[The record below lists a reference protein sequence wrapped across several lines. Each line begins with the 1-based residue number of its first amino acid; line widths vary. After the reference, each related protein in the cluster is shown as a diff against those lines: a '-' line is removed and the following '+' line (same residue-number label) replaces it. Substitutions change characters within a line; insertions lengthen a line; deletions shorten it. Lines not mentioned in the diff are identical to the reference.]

1 MSKVI
6 QVRKVK
12 LSVEAYVPYDL
23 GDTGIMERALLKA
36 EEHAWRILKRYDGKR
51 YPSFEDAVHEA
62 RMVRARVLNSFRWFS
77 NEMDED
83 WYHNPVPVITSYE
96 GFVSEGLDY
105 DVGATLAGVMNGLQI
120 YMLSAGLIING
131 DNSLEPW
138 AEFAWV
144 LATKP
149 RNDLE
154 IIRLEDLGTG
164 LERLVKKIAE
174 RLYLDVLTKFNVY
187 VRLAQIQ

>member
-1 MSKVI
+1 MSQVS
-6 QVRKVK
+6 QVRKVR
-12 LSVEAYVPYDL
+12 LDVEAYVPYDL
-23 GDTGIMERALLKA
+23 GDGGIMERALLKA
-36 EEHAWRILKRYDGKR
+36 RKHVWRILRRYDGKR
-51 YPSFEDAVHEA
+51 YPSFEDALRDA
-62 RMVRARVLNSFRWFS
+62 RLARARVLNSFRWYA
-77 NEMDED
+77 NEMEED

-96 GFVSEGLDY
+96 GFVSEGLEY
-105 DVGATLAGVMNGLQI
+105 DVGATLAGVMNGIQM

-154 IIRLEDLGTG
+154 IIRLKELKTDLR
-164 LERLVKKIAE
+164 RLVKKIAE

-187 VRLAQIQ
+187 VKLA

>member
-1 MSKVI
+1 MGMAQAI

-12 LSVEAYVPYDL
+12 LSVEAYVPYDIG
-23 GDTGIMERALLKA
+23 GDGIMERALLKA
-36 EEHAWRILKRYDGKR
+36 REHTWRILRRYDGKQ
-51 YPSFEDAVHEA
+51 YPSFEDALRDA
-62 RMVRARVLNSFRWFS
+62 RLARARVLNSFRWYA
-77 NEMDED
+77 NEMEED

-105 DVGATLAGVMNGLQI
+105 DAGATLAGVMNGIQM

-154 IIRLEDLGTG
+154 IIRLKELKTD

-187 VRLAQIQ
+187 VKLA

>member
-1 MSKVI
+1 MSQVT

-12 LSVEAYVPYDL
+12 LSVEAYVPYDIG
-23 GDTGIMERALLKA
+23 GDGIMERALLKA
-36 EEHAWRILKRYDGKR
+36 REHTWRILRRYDGKR
-51 YPSFEDAVHEA
+51 YPSFEDALHEA
-62 RMVRARVLNSFRWFS
+62 KMVRARVLNSFRWYA
-77 NEMDED
+77 NEMVED

-96 GFVSEGLDY
+96 GFVSEGLEY
-105 DVGATLAGVMNGLQI
+105 DVGATLAGVMNGIQM

-131 DNSLEPW
+131 DNSLDPW

-154 IIRLEDLGTG
+154 IIRLEELKTDLR
-164 LERLVKKIAE
+164 RLVKKIAE
-174 RLYLDVLTKFNVY
+174 RLYLDVLAKFNVY
-187 VRLAQIQ
+187 VKLA

>member
-1 MSKVI
+1 MGMS
-6 QVRKVK
+6 QVSQARKVK
-12 LSVEAYVPYDL
+12 LSVEAYVPYDIG
-23 GDTGIMERALLKA
+23 GDGIMERALLKA
-36 EEHAWRILKRYDGKR
+36 KGRVWRILRRYDGKQ
-51 YPSFEDAVHEA
+51 YPSFEDALHEA
-62 RMVRARVLNSFRWFS
+62 RMVRARVLNSFRWYA
-77 NEMDED
+77 NEMMED

-96 GFVSEGLDY
+96 GFVSEGLEY
-105 DVGATLAGVMNGLQI
+105 DVGATLAGVMNGVQA

-131 DNSLEPW
+131 NNSLEPW

-154 IIRLEDLGTG
+154 IIRLKELRTDLK
-164 LERLVKKIAE
+164 RLVKKIAE

-187 VRLAQIQ
+187 VRLA

>member
-1 MSKVI
+1 MSQVS

-12 LSVEAYVPYDL
+12 LTVEAYVPYDIG
-23 GDTGIMERALLKA
+23 GDGIMERALLKA
-36 EEHAWRILKRYDGKR
+36 REHTWRILRQYDGKQ
-51 YPSFEDAVHEA
+51 YPSFEDALRNA
-62 RMVRARVLNSFRWFS
+62 RLARARVLNSFRWYA
-77 NEMDED
+77 NEMKED

-96 GFVSEGLDY
+96 GFVSEGLEY
-105 DVGATLAGVMNGLQI
+105 DVGATLAGVMNGIQM
-120 YMLSAGLIING
+120 YMLSAGLIINN

-149 RNDLE
+149 GNDLE
-154 IIRLEDLGTG
+154 IIRLEELKTDLK
-164 LERLVKKIAE
+164 RLVKKIAE

-187 VRLAQIQ
+187 VRLA

>member
-1 MSKVI
+1 MSQVTK
-6 QVRKVK
+6 VRKVR
-12 LSVEAYVPYDL
+12 LDVEAYVPYDIG
-23 GDTGIMERALLKA
+23 GDGIMERALLKA
-36 EEHAWRILKRYDGKR
+36 REHAWRILKQYDGKQ
-51 YPSFEDAVHEA
+51 YPSFEDALHEA
-62 RMVRARVLNSFRWFS
+62 RMVRARVLNSFRWFA
-77 NEMDED
+77 NEMAED
-83 WYHNPVPVITSYE
+83 WYHNPIPVITSYE

-105 DVGATLAGVMNGLQI
+105 DTGVILAGVMNGIQM

-149 RNDLE
+149 KNDLE
-154 IIRLEDLGTG
+154 IIRLKNLRTD

-174 RLYLDVLTKFNVY
+174 RLYLDVLTKFSVY
-187 VRLAQIQ
+187 VRLA

>member
-1 MSKVI
+1 MGMAQAT
-6 QVRKVK
+6 QVRKVR
-12 LSVEAYVPYDL
+12 LDVEVYVPYDL
-23 GDTGIMERALLKA
+23 GDAGIMERALLKA
-36 EEHAWRILKRYDGKR
+36 KGRVWRILRWYDGKQ
-51 YPSFEDAVHEA
+51 YPSFEDALHEA
-62 RMVRARVLNSFRWFS
+62 RMVRARVLNSFRWYA
-77 NEMDED
+77 NEMEED

-96 GFVSEGLDY
+96 GFVSEGLEY
-105 DVGATLAGVMNGLQI
+105 DVGATLAGVMNGVQA

-154 IIRLEDLGTG
+154 IIRLEELRTD

-187 VRLAQIQ
+187 VRLT

>member
-1 MSKVI
+1 MGMTQAT

-12 LSVEAYVPYDL
+12 LSVEAYVPYDIG
-23 GDTGIMERALLKA
+23 GDGIMERALLKA
-36 EEHAWRILKRYDGKR
+36 REHTWRILRRYDGR
-51 YPSFEDAVHEA
+51 QYPSFEDALHEA
-62 RMVRARVLNSFRWFS
+62 RMVRARVLNSFRWYA
-77 NEMDED
+77 NEMMED

-105 DVGATLAGVMNGLQI
+105 DVGATLAGVMNGIQM
-120 YMLSAGLIING
+120 YMLSAGLIINN

-149 RNDLE
+149 GNDLE
-154 IIRLEDLGTG
+154 IIRLEELKTDLK
-164 LERLVKKIAE
+164 RLVKKIAE
-174 RLYLDVLTKFNVY
+174 RLYLDVLTKFKVY
-187 VRLAQIQ
+187 VRLA